1 MSAESSTGRYGM
13 NNILLHV
20 LDWFFLI
27 FHTGLSLF
35 NSLGWM
41 FRKTRRIQLVTIS
54 LTAASWF
61 VLGIW
66 YGWGFCPSTEWHWQV
81 RDALGTPVQSDSYI
95 HFLILEIMGL
105 NLPARGVD
113 IAVLAIL
120 GVSIL
125 LSVILNVRDFIIK
138 K

>member
-1 MSAESSTGRYGM
+1 M
-13 NNILLHV
+13 NNILLHI

-35 NSLGWM
+35 NSLGWI
-41 FRKTRRIQLVTIS
+41 FRKTRRIQLATIS

-95 HFLILEIMGL
+95 HFLVLEITGL
-105 NLPARGVD
+105 NLPAQGVD
-113 IAVLAIL
+113 IAVLATL
-120 GVSIL
+120 GVSML
-125 LSVILNVRDFIIK
+125 LSVIL
-138 K
+138 